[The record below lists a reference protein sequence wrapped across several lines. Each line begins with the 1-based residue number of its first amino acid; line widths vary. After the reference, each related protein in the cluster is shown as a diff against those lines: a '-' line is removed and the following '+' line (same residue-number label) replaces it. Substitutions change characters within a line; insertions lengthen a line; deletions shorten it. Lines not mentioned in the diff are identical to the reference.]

1 MLVCTQ
7 VKWLYFKQENY
18 QSFLVFSFIKFIR
31 SSTSHEKVQSL
42 FWCHILLNCQILSF
56 ILSAARFFFKNNNRA
71 TVRMCYSTSK
81 IRLDLTRL
89 DEFLLHYSDNF
100 HAFIYEG
107 CHHTSPE
114 IPMPRL
120 RVHFLRI
127 SKQV

>member
-1 MLVCTQ
+1 MRKSNLCFGAIYYWT
-7 VKWLYFKQENY
+7 VKFW
-18 QSFLVFSFIKFIR
+18 V
-31 SSTSHEKVQSL
+31 L
-42 FWCHILLNCQILSF
+42 FYLQQD
-56 ILSAARFFFKNNNRA
+56 FFFKNNNGT
-71 TVRMCYSTSK
+71 TVRMYYSTSK

-114 IPMPRL
+114 ITMPRL